1 MIFDCDGTLIDS
13 QNAIVEA
20 INDVFSEAEFPAP
33 TRNDVMGIIGLSLPE
48 AFAVLAPDAT
58 ATERHNFADQYKAAF
73 TVRRAHQAH
82 EEPLYPGIS
91 SVIAQLAGQS
101 DVALAI
107 ATGKSRRGV
116 DRLLAREGW
125 TEAFDS
131 IQTADQHPSKP
142 HPSMIMSALQETG
155 GGTDEAV
162 MIGDT
167 TFDMEMARS
176 AGVAALGVGWGYHS
190 VPTLQRAGA
199 EHITL
204 NVETLLTD
212 IERLCAQRSPV
223 LG

>member
-1 MIFDCDGTLIDS
+1 
-13 QNAIVEA
+13 
-20 INDVFSEAEFPAP
+20 
-33 TRNDVMGIIGLSLPE
+33 
-48 AFAVLAPDAT
+48 
-58 ATERHNFADQYKAAF
+58 
-73 TVRRAHQAH
+73 
-82 EEPLYPGIS
+82 
-91 SVIAQLAGQS
+91 
-101 DVALAI
+101 
-107 ATGKSRRGV
+107 
-116 DRLLAREGW
+116 
-125 TEAFDS
+125 
-131 IQTADQHPSKP
+131 PSKP